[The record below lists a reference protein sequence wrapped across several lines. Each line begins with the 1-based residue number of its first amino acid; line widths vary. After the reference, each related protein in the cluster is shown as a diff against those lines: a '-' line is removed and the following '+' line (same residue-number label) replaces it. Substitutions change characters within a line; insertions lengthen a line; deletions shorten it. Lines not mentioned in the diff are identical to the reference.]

1 MTTDYGTMA
10 RGAKSLEAEVR
21 DQRSEIGSQKSEV
34 RGQPPTREAMASQG
48 GRRAEGNLDCA
59 VVSGGDLV
67 WLNGRTP
74 NSKS

>member
-21 DQRSEIGSQKSEV
+21 DQRSEIRSQKSEV
-34 RGQPPTREAMASQG
+34 SRLRARPMASQG